1 MIQKIKMLLSYH
13 SSNLSLTELAIMQL
27 LVRTAYDH
35 FALMDCWF
43 YTNRE
48 ISLLQQK

>member
-1 MIQKIKMLLSYH
+1 
-13 SSNLSLTELAIMQL
+13 MQL